1 MANIHAVL
9 GPGGDKVPASV
20 IQDGLKDLLK
30 KGDSVA
36 LPWYGGPVSAS
47 LEAAYDYIVENEIP
61 FTMFYSGRKPPVPF
75 EVDHGE
81 LAETKNIQK
90 SLAQMASP
98 GSNLLVLF
106 PDGDEDLSEE
116 IFGFLDFA
124 PGGVTTLDLTNG
136 LVPIKV
142 NDEEEPHSE
151 EEKVAEAAETE
162 EDSLDGFTREELEGL
177 GLKLLKRAAAN
188 IAPGVTIDSKEQAIS
203 LILGEPSPESLEVEE
218 GNQEEPQTEVIPV
231 VRPEPGVDVAELKKL
246 VATMSEQLAKLE
258 SLLQ

>member
-106 PDGDEDLSEE
+106 PDEDVDISEE

-142 NDEEEPHSE
+142 NDEEPDSE

-203 LILGEPSPESLEVEE
+203 LILGEPPQLVE
-218 GNQEEPQTEVIPV
+218 EEPQTEVIPV

-246 VATMSEQLAKLE
+246 VATMREQLAKLE
-258 SLLQ
+258 DLLL